1 MRDHVHVLL
10 EATTAGSDFCRM
22 INAWKQKTG
31 YAHSKAAGQR
41 LWQHG
46 YYEHVLRH
54 DEDRLQAITY
64 VVANPL
70 RAGLVRDVSDYPFW
84 GSSVWTREEL
94 IEACQAGRGG

>member
-1 MRDHVHVLL
+1 MPDHVHLLL
-10 EATTAGSDFCRM
+10 EATTADGDFCRM

-31 YAHSKAAGQR
+31 HGHSKATRRR

-54 DEDRLQAITY
+54 GEDRLEVIAYI
-64 VVANPL
+64 VANPV

-84 GSSVWTREEL
+84 GSSVWTRDEL
-94 IEACQAGRGG
+94 IEAIQRG